1 MAADG
6 LSVEELKDKIGTEL
20 EPVVYEIEKGMLK
33 RFAQA
38 VGDPNPL
45 WQDDEYASKSSFGG
59 SIVPPSFLRPRGL
72 ARIVHRWPRDPSQ
85 TIIHATTELNCYQPV
100 RPGDVITATT
110 RIAAVRQRQSEAGK
124 TAFVNFDITYK
135 NQRQEVVAKCRQ
147 MAIIRQTE
155 LAEYEPAAIL

>member
-33 RFAQA
+33 RFARA

-45 WQDDEYASKSSFGG
+45 WQDDDYAAKSSFGG
-59 SIVPPSFLRPRGL
+59 IIAPPTFVMTLGFDKVVERLTS
-72 ARIVHRWPRDPSQ
+72 DPSQ
-85 TIIHATTELNCYQPV
+85 TIIHATTELFCCLPV

-110 RIAAVRQRQSEAGK
+110 RIAAVRQRQSKAGK

-147 MAIIRQTE
+147 MAIIRRTG
-155 LAEYEPAAIL
+155 